1 MVGRFAVSVVT
12 MAGHGPHRTA
22 IDNARLALTEAQH
35 RAKERRDVDAAL
47 ASITTSGGRAF
58 RADGARTHTVVR

>member
-1 MVGRFAVSVVT
+1 MVA

-22 IDNARLALTEAQH
+22 IDNARVAVAEAQH

-47 ASITTSGGRAF
+47 ARIARAGRPPF
-58 RADGARTHTVVR
+58 TADGSRVRTAVR

>member
-1 MVGRFAVSVVT
+1 MVA

-22 IDNARLALTEAQH
+22 IDNARVALAEAQL

-47 ASITTSGGRAF
+47 ARIARAGEPPF
-58 RADGARTHTVVR
+58 RADGARIRSVAR